1 MASMVSG
8 VFFRSADEV
17 RDESHSYDYDYGMH
31 SGRSEYGG
39 NYMSSGDGHSGSYSG
54 HSFHSGYGEVEG
66 CCPLVVD
73 ILCLTAILG
82 AIGGAAV
89 LLARLIQVELC
100 RLADGTIVNAPC
112 NRRRRKRS
120 RGLLHSLL
128 LGKLEV
134 SYSALLCSGNL
145 ANKTVIWYESGSL
158 DVSVFSAPISCCFER
173 PLCVKAHF
181 NAR

>member
-1 MASMVSG
+1 
-8 VFFRSADEV
+8 
-17 RDESHSYDYDYGMH
+17 
-31 SGRSEYGG
+31 
-39 NYMSSGDGHSGSYSG
+39 MSNGHGHSGGYSG
-54 HSFHSGYGEVEG
+54 HSFRSGYSEGEE

-120 RGLLHSLL
+120 RGLLQSLL

-134 SYSALLCSGNL
+134 
-145 ANKTVIWYESGSL
+145 
-158 DVSVFSAPISCCFER
+158 
-173 PLCVKAHF
+173 CVCI
-181 NAR
+181 NGL